1 VRLFFGTVKLCAGQ
15 CEIATNRGIEFD
27 MQTTILL
34 ADDDTELSG
43 LLKEYFESEGF
54 QVRLAP
60 DGIAALEE
68 ARKPG
73 LDLVV
78 LDVMMPGM
86 NGMDVLKELRRDSK
100 LPVIMLTARGDDM
113 DRILGLELGADDYVP
128 KPCNPRE
135 LLARIRAV
143 MRRGQAPVEH
153 GAIVIDDL
161 ELNQGSRTLQKSG
174 QPVELTSTEFS
185 ILFALL
191 QNRGEV
197 VSKRDLYMSALGREP
212 VPHDRSVDMHVSNLR
227 RKLGPDPRGDNRIE
241 TIRGIGY
248 QYRVA

>member
-1 VRLFFGTVKLCAGQ
+1 M
-15 CEIATNRGIEFD
+15 ES
-27 MQTTILL
+27 TILL

-54 QVRLAP
+54 DVRLAP
-60 DGIAALEE
+60 DGVAALEE

-73 LDLVV
+73 LDLIV

-86 NGMDVLKELRRDSK
+86 SGMEVLRELRMESD

-113 DRILGLELGADDYVP
+113 DRISGLELGADDYVP

-143 MRRGQAPVEH
+143 MRRGPGQGDQNTISV
-153 GAIVIDDL
+153 DDL
-161 ELNQGSRTLQKSG
+161 ELNQGSRTLMKSG
-174 QPVELTSTEFS
+174 NPVELTSTEFS
-185 ILFALL
+185 ILAALL
-191 QNRGEV
+191 QDRGEV
-197 VSKRDLYMSALGREP
+197 VSKRDLYVSALGREP

>member
-1 VRLFFGTVKLCAGQ
+1 VLVSKNKLTKSGLS
-15 CEIATNRGIEFD
+15 T
-27 MQTTILL
+27 MQNTILL
-34 ADDDTELSG
+34 ADDDSELSG
-43 LLKEYFESEGF
+43 LLKEYFESESF
-54 QVRLAP
+54 NVRLAP

-86 NGMDVLKELRRDSK
+86 NGMDVLRELRKESK

-135 LLARIRAV
+135 LLARIKAV
-143 MRRGQAPVEH
+143 MRRGQGPLEQSSIRV
-153 GAIVIDDL
+153 DDI
-161 ELNQGSRTLQKSG
+161 ELNHGSRTLLKSG
-174 QPVELTSTEFS
+174 EMVDVTSTEFS
-185 ILFALL
+185 ILYELL
-191 QNRGEV
+191 QHIGEV

-248 QYRVA
+248 QYRTA

>member
-1 VRLFFGTVKLCAGQ
+1 
-15 CEIATNRGIEFD
+15 
-27 MQTTILL
+27 MQSTILL

-60 DGIAALEE
+60 DGIAALDE

-73 LDLVV
+73 LDLIV

-86 NGMDVLKELRRDSK
+86 NGMDVLRELRKDSK

-113 DRILGLELGADDYVP
+113 DRISGLELGADDYVP

-143 MRRGQAPVEH
+143 MRRGQGPVDQH
-153 GAIVIDDL
+153 VITIDDL
-161 ELNQGSRTLQKSG
+161 ELNQGSRTLLMSG
-174 QPVELTSTEFS
+174 SLVELTSTEFS

-191 QNRGEV
+191 QHRGDV

-227 RKLGPDPRGDNRIE
+227 RKLGPDPRGENRVE

>member
-1 VRLFFGTVKLCAGQ
+1 
-15 CEIATNRGIEFD
+15 
-27 MQTTILL
+27 MQSTILL

-54 QVRLAP
+54 DVRLAS
-60 DGIAALEE
+60 DGTKALEE

-73 LDLVV
+73 LDLAV

-86 NGMDVLKELRRDSK
+86 SGMDVLKQLREESK

-143 MRRGQAPVEH
+143 MRRGQGPVDQS
-153 GAIVIDDL
+153 VISLDDL
-161 ELNQGSRTLQKSG
+161 ELNHASRTLLKSG
-174 QPVELTSTEFS
+174 KPVDLTSTEFS
-185 ILFALL
+185 ILYALL
-191 QNRGEV
+191 QDCGEV
-197 VSKRDLYMSALGREP
+197 VSKRDLYLSALGREP

-227 RKLGPDPRGDNRIE
+227 RKLGSDPRGDDRIE

-248 QYRVA
+248 QYRVV

>member
-1 VRLFFGTVKLCAGQ
+1 
-15 CEIATNRGIEFD
+15 
-27 MQTTILL
+27 MQNTILL

-43 LLKEYFESEGF
+43 LLKEYFESESF
-54 QVRLAP
+54 NVRLAP
-60 DGIAALEE
+60 DGLAALEE

-86 NGMDVLKELRRDSK
+86 NGMDVLRELRKESRV
-100 LPVIMLTARGDDM
+100 PVIMLTARGDDM
-113 DRILGLELGADDYVP
+113 DRITGLELGADDYVP

-143 MRRGQAPVEH
+143 MRRGQGPVEST
-153 GAIVIDDL
+153 AIVIDDL
-161 ELNQGSRTLQKSG
+161 ELNHGNRTLAKSG
-174 QPVELTSTEFS
+174 EPVELTSTEFS
-185 ILFALL
+185 ILYELL
-191 QNRGEV
+191 QHRGEV
-197 VSKRDLYMSALGREP
+197 VSKRDLYKSALGREP

-248 QYRVA
+248 QYRTA

>member
-1 VRLFFGTVKLCAGQ
+1 
-15 CEIATNRGIEFD
+15 
-27 MQTTILL
+27 MQTTILI
-34 ADDDTELSG
+34 ADDDTELCG
-43 LLKEYFESEGF
+43 LLGEYFETEGF
-54 QVRLAP
+54 QVRLAH
-60 DGIAALEE
+60 DGRAALDE

-78 LDVMMPGM
+78 LDVMMPEM
-86 NGMDVLKELRRDSK
+86 NGMDVLRELRKESR

-143 MRRGQAPVEH
+143 MRRAQGAADHGQLSV
-153 GAIVIDDL
+153 DDL
-161 ELNQGSRTLQKSG
+161 ELRQGSRTLLKAGKQ
-174 QPVELTSTEFS
+174 VELTSTEFS
-185 ILFALL
+185 ILQALL
-191 QNRGEV
+191 QHQGDV

-227 RKLGPDPRGDNRIE
+227 RKLGPDHAGKNRIE

-248 QYRVA
+248 QYRTP